1 MADVLILQPE
11 RASGAVPVSE
21 TGPETQAPRSVY
33 LDAYLAPLRPW
44 LDRETVT
51 EILVNRPGEVWIED
65 AAHPGM
71 QRVLLP
77 EMDNRLLQRLA
88 EQVARISHQGIN
100 REHPLLSA
108 TLPAYGGQNGQA
120 GGGARIQLVGP
131 PATRANWAM
140 AIRRHRLL
148 ELPLDA
154 YDRGPITPPR
164 EEAAPDAMAEPIAFL
179 RDAIRRRRTILISGG
194 TSTGKTTFLN
204 AMLSEIPSHER
215 VVLVEDTAELHLP
228 GANGVGL
235 IAVKGEL
242 GEAKVSANDLLQAAL
257 RLRPD
262 RIVLGELRGTETV
275 SFLRAINTGHPGSFS
290 TVHANTP
297 RGALEQIALMSMQT
311 GIGLTRAETLEYAA
325 SVIDIVVQLDRQDG
339 KRGISQ
345 IAESKT
351 LVG

>member
-1 MADVLILQPE
+1 MSVHPLKDDVPI
-11 RASGAVPVSE
+11 SG
-21 TGPETQAPRSVY
+21 SVY
-33 LDAYLAPLRPW
+33 LDAYLAPFRPW
-44 LDRETVT
+44 LERESVT
-51 EILVNRPGEVWIED
+51 EILVNRPGELWVED
-65 AAHPGM
+65 AAYPGM
-71 QRVLLP
+71 QRIELP
-77 EMDNRLLQRLA
+77 ALDAQLLQRLA

-108 TLPAYGGQNGQA
+108 TLPD
-120 GGGARIQLVGP
+120 GARIQLCGP
-131 PATRANWAM
+131 PATRKDWAM

-154 YDRGPITPPR
+154 YDRGPIFPRPEEPTPDPL
-164 EEAAPDAMAEPIAFL
+164 AQPIAFL
-179 RDAIRRRRTILISGG
+179 RDAIRRRRTVLISGG

-204 AMLSEIPSHER
+204 AMLHEIPSHER
-215 VVLVEDTAELHLP
+215 VVLVEDTAELRLP

-290 TVHANTP
+290 TVHANSP
-297 RGALEQIALMSMQT
+297 RGALDQIALMAMQS
-311 GIGLTRAETLEYAA
+311 GIGLTRAETLDYAA
-325 SVIDIVVQLDRQDG
+325 SVIDIVVQLDRIDG
-339 KRGISQ
+339 KRGIAA
-345 IAESKT
+345 IAESAA
-351 LVG
+351 LV

>member
-1 MADVLILQPE
+1 MTGTIVPLHESEP
-11 RASGAVPVSE
+11 SGHNA
-21 TGPETQAPRSVY
+21 QMPRSVY

-44 LDRETVT
+44 LERESVT
-51 EILVNRPGEVWIED
+51 EILVNRPGELWIED
-65 AAHPGM
+65 AAVPGM
-71 QRVLLP
+71 QRIALPAIDDELLK
-77 EMDNRLLQRLA
+77 RLA

-100 REHPLLSA
+100 REHPLLAA
-108 TLPAYGGQNGQA
+108 TLPD
-120 GGGARIQLVGP
+120 GARIQLVGP
-131 PATRANWAM
+131 PATRLHWAL

-154 YDRGPITPPR
+154 YDRGPITAPA
-164 EEAAPDAMAEPIAFL
+164 EEPMPDPQAAPIAYL
-179 RDAIRRRRTILISGG
+179 REAIRRRRTVLISGG

-204 AMLSEIPSHER
+204 AMLTEIPAEER
-215 VVLVEDTAELHLP
+215 VILVEDTAELKLP
-228 GANGVGL
+228 GANGVSL
-235 IAVKGEL
+235 IAIKGEL

-297 RGALEQIALMSMQT
+297 RGALEQIALMAMQT

-325 SVIDIVVQLDRQDG
+325 SVIDVVVQLDRIEG
-339 KRGISQ
+339 KRGIAA
-345 IAESKT
+345 IAESRA

>member
-1 MADVLILQPE
+1 MIAPVTAAVLTLPTE
-11 RASGAVPVSE
+11 PSVPSV
-21 TGPETQAPRSVY
+21 TGPAPVRSVY

-44 LDRETVT
+44 LDRESVT
-51 EILVNRPGEVWIED
+51 EILVNRPGEIWVED
-65 AAHPGM
+65 AAQPGM
-71 QRVLLP
+71 QRIDLP
-77 EMDNRLLQRLA
+77 AIDQQLLQRLA
-88 EQVARISHQGIN
+88 EQVARVSHQGIN

-108 TLPAYGGQNGQA
+108 TLPAENGQ
-120 GGGARIQLVGP
+120 GGARIQLVGP
-131 PATRANWAM
+131 PATRAYWAL

-154 YDRGPITPPR
+154 YDRGPIVSRP
-164 EEAAPDAMAEPIAFL
+164 EEPLPDALAEPIAFL
-179 RDAIRRRRTILISGG
+179 REAIRRRRTILISGG

-204 AMLSEIPSHER
+204 AMLQEIPRHER
-215 VVLVEDTAELHLP
+215 VVLVEDTAELRLP

-242 GEAKVSANDLLQAAL
+242 GEAKVSANELLQAAL

-297 RGALEQIALMSMQT
+297 RGALEQIALMAMQT

-325 SVIDIVVQLDRQDG
+325 SVIDVVVQLDRIEG
-339 KRGISQ
+339 KRGIAA
-345 IAESKT
+345 IAETTT
-351 LVG
+351 LV

>member
-1 MADVLILQPE
+1 MTGTIVPLTDRKPLE
-11 RASGAVPVSE
+11 RGLSE
-21 TGPETQAPRSVY
+21 TGGGGHKGHVPRSVY

-44 LDRETVT
+44 LERESVT
-51 EILVNRPGEVWIED
+51 ELLVNRPGELWVED
-65 AAHPGM
+65 AAYPGM
-71 QRVLLP
+71 QRIALPSVDDELLK
-77 EMDNRLLQRLA
+77 RLA

-100 REHPLLSA
+100 REHPLLAA
-108 TLPAYGGQNGQA
+108 TLPD
-120 GGGARIQLVGP
+120 GARIQLVGP
-131 PATRANWAM
+131 PATRQHWAL

-154 YDRGPITPPR
+154 YDRGPITMPAETPM
-164 EEAAPDAMAEPIAFL
+164 PDALEQPIAYL
-179 RDAIRRRRTILISGG
+179 REAIRRRRTILISGG

-204 AMLSEIPSHER
+204 AMLSEIPEDER
-215 VVLVEDTAELHLP
+215 VVLVEDTAELKLP

-262 RIVLGELRGTETV
+262 RIVLGELRGQETV

-325 SVIDIVVQLDRQDG
+325 SVIEVVVQLDRIEG
-339 KRGISQ
+339 KRGIAA
-345 IAESKT
+345 IAESRA
-351 LVG
+351 LLS